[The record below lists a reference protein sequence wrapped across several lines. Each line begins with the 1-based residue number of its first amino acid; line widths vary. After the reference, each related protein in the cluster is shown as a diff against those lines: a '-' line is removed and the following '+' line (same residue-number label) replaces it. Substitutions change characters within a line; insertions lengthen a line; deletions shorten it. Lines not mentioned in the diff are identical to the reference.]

1 MKKKTIKE
9 SKGTNYPKMK
19 KKQTL
24 FFTMQLLGKKYVRS
38 FHFSGEKYQQMEIWT
53 TGFLNFFKKWRAKTL
68 M

>member
-1 MKKKTIKE
+1 
-9 SKGTNYPKMK
+9 MK

-53 TGFLNFFKKWRAKTL
+53 TGFFNFLRIGEQKH
-68 M
+68 

>member
-1 MKKKTIKE
+1 
-9 SKGTNYPKMK
+9 MK

-53 TGFLNFFKKWRAKTL
+53 TGFLNFSRNGERKH
-68 M
+68 

>member
-1 MKKKTIKE
+1 
-9 SKGTNYPKMK
+9 MK

-53 TGFLNFFKKWRAKTL
+53 TGFLNFSRNGEQKH
-68 M
+68 